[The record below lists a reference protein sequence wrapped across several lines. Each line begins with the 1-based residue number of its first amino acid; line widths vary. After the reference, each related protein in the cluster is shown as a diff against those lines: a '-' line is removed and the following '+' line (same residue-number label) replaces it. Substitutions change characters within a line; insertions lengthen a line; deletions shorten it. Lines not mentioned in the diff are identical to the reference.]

1 MSSRIS
7 SEPDMRADVTV
18 GVDIGGT
25 TTRVVAFGPAG
36 DVLAE
41 RLSPTPR
48 GGAAVIDHVAAE
60 FAAVAG
66 GRAVRHVGV
75 GIPGRVTAE
84 GSVAMALN
92 VGIIEPVP
100 LAAELG
106 ARLGV
111 PVAVEND
118 VNAAA
123 VAALAAI
130 GVGSSL
136 TYISIG
142 TGFAVGS
149 IVEGAVVRG
158 ATGGAGEIGHV
169 PIPGETVP
177 CVCGQRG
184 CIEAIVSGRALS
196 DAAGA
201 LGLGAAPTVTD
212 LWNAAETGNAEALAL
227 QARAVAALAWSAQVA
242 VLMLDV
248 DHVVFGGGVSDLGT
262 RLLDPIRAV
271 LRAREAQSPWLAS
284 VGPAARLR
292 LAPGNGHLGAIG
304 ADLSARRRLGSP
316 GEPA

>member
-1 MSSRIS
+1 MS
-7 SEPDMRADVTV
+7 ADVTV

-25 TTRVVAFGPAG
+25 TTRVVAFSPAG
-36 DVLAE
+36 GVVAE
-41 RLSPTPR
+41 RLSATPH

-60 FAAVAG
+60 LAAVVAG
-66 GRAVRHVGV
+66 RTVRHVGV
-75 GIPGRVTAE
+75 GIPGRVTARGE
-84 GSVAMALN
+84 VAMALN

-111 PVAVEND
+111 PVIVEND

-123 VAALAAI
+123 VAALATL
-130 GVGSSL
+130 GTGRSL

-149 IVEGAVVRG
+149 IVDGAVVRG
-158 ATGGAGEIGHV
+158 ATGGAGELGHV
-169 PIPGETVP
+169 PVPGETVP

-201 LGLGAAPTVTD
+201 LGLGATPTVTD
-212 LWNAAETGNAEALAL
+212 LWSAAEAGNADAIALR
-227 QARAVAALAWSAQVA
+227 ARAVTALAWTAQVA

-248 DHVVFGGGVSDLGT
+248 DHVVFGGGVSELGAP
-262 RLLDPIRAV
+262 LLDPIRAV
-271 LRAREAQSPWLAS
+271 LLARQAESPWLAS
-284 VGPAARLR
+284 VAPAARLR

-304 ADLSARRRLGSP
+304 ADISARHRLT
-316 GEPA
+316 